1 MLHTQAFVV
10 ATGGEAMKRLLL
22 FALLLGCIV
31 VPLGAYVR
39 LSDAGLGCPDWPGC
53 YGQLTPHHAAD
64 DIRQAMVQQPDGPVS
79 HAKAWK
85 EMVHRYLAA
94 TLGLLILLAAAVAWR
109 RRQQQLATGGLLALL
124 LLQGLLGMWTVT
136 LLLKPAVVTA
146 HLLGGMSIVAL
157 LAAAQRTA
165 APQTIP
171 RMHAWLLWLLPLLVW
186 LQIALGGWVSS
197 NYAALACQGF
207 PACNGI
213 YLPDDLQFA
222 GAFHWQREL
231 GESADGSL
239 LQFSQLQAIHW
250 LHRLGALL
258 LSVALLLAVRLNWQH
273 AALRPRLLLLL
284 GALLL
289 QLALGAA
296 NVLLLLPLPL
306 AVAHN
311 IGAMLL
317 LALTLSLACS
327 VRQAVAQRSMQAIT
341 GKRTERGTTWQA

>member
-1 MLHTQAFVV
+1 
-10 ATGGEAMKRLLL
+10 MKRLLL
-22 FALLLGCIV
+22 LALLLACIV

-53 YGQLTPHHAAD
+53 YGQLSPHHAAD
-64 DIRQAMVQQPDGPVS
+64 DIRQAMAQQPDGPVS
-79 HAKAWK
+79 PAKAWK
-85 EMVHRYLAA
+85 EMIHRYLAA
-94 TLGLLILLAAAVAWR
+94 TLGMLILLAALLAWR
-109 RRQQQLATGGLLALL
+109 RRQQRLAAGGLLALL

-157 LAAAQRTA
+157 LAAANSA
-165 APQTIP
+165 ATTPQTIP
-171 RMHAWLLWLLPLLVW
+171 RAHAWLLWLLPLLVW

-207 PACNGI
+207 PACNGS
-213 YLPDDLQFA
+213 YFPDDLQFA

-258 LSVALLLAVRLNWQH
+258 LSGALLLALRLNWRH

-284 GALLL
+284 AALLL

-317 LALTLSLACS
+317 LAVALSLACS
-327 VRQAVAQRSMQAIT
+327 VRQPAARSAVRSVAA
-341 GKRTERGTTWQA
+341 KRTERGTTWLA